1 MIRRLIVFMRV
12 PSEVIKQRSDELL
25 LFLASHL
32 GGNPLMASFVVAA
45 CVSLAYGSLKEFMQ
59 IR

>member
-1 MIRRLIVFMRV
+1 MRV

-25 LFLASHL
+25 LFLASYL

-45 CVSLAYGSLKEFMQ
+45 CVGLASGSLKEFMQ